1 MDNTVRRMRMIFSIL
16 YQPIADIF
24 RKIYWLGDCSR
35 GGQGKV
41 RYTVVKPF
49 NISVYM
55 EIGNQEGDTA
65 EIEFDFD
72 GVNSNRRW
80 DIKVTQIECTNRGR
94 L

>member
-1 MDNTVRRMRMIFSIL
+1 
-16 YQPIADIF
+16 
-24 RKIYWLGDCSR
+24 
-35 GGQGKV
+35 
-41 RYTVVKPF
+41 
-49 NISVYM
+49 M

-72 GVNSNRRW
+72 GTNSNSNRRW